1 VQYIKNNTKLTAE
14 IISIGDELLIG
25 QTINTN
31 ASWIGQQLALIGIKV
46 KHVATISDD
55 KQAIVSALNDAHE
68 RNNLIVIT
76 GGLGPT
82 KDDITKHV
90 LCDYFETKLVMNS
103 TVLAHIEAFFSSRN
117 RPMLQVN
124 TDQALLPESCEV
136 LFNKFGTAAGMWFEK
151 EGRVYMSMPGV
162 PYEMKTIFEE
172 EALPKITQNFN
183 TAVLYHRTFLTQGIG
198 ESFLAQQLADWEDKI
213 EAAGM
218 QLAYLPAPGLVKM
231 RITSFKGETDAQLI
245 QSLIDEVKMRM
256 PAHFVC
262 EGEMPIAALVGE
274 LLKANGKT
282 VGTVESCTGG
292 NIAAAFVANS
302 GSSDYFEGSL
312 LTYTIDQKVSLAD
325 VPRALISE
333 KGVVSKEVAE
343 AMALGGLKKLKTDY
357 CIATTGIVGP
367 TGETATVKMGTVW
380 IAVARNGAVSS
391 KMHIF
396 GDNRER
402 NIQMCVLTALNFL
415 RCELLEINQ

>member
-1 VQYIKNNTKLTAE
+1 
-14 IISIGDELLIG
+14 
-25 QTINTN
+25 
-31 ASWIGQQLALIGIKV
+31 
-46 KHVATISDD
+46 
-55 KQAIVSALNDAHE
+55 
-68 RNNLIVIT
+68 
-76 GGLGPT
+76 
-82 KDDITKHV
+82 
-90 LCDYFETKLVMNS
+90 
-103 TVLAHIEAFFSSRN
+103 
-117 RPMLQVN
+117 
-124 TDQALLPESCEV
+124 
-136 LFNKFGTAAGMWFEK
+136 MWFEK
-151 EGRVYMSMPGV
+151 DGRVYISMPGV

-172 EALPKITQNFN
+172 EALPKITHNFD

-198 ESFLAQQLADWEDKI
+198 ESFLATQLADWEHNI
-213 EAAGM
+213 ASHGL

-231 RITSFKGETDAQLI
+231 RITSFKGEEDAKLI
-245 QSLIDEVKMRM
+245 QSFIDEVKQRM
-256 PAHFVC
+256 PQHFIC
-262 EGEMPIAALVGE
+262 EGEMPIASLVGE
-274 LLKANGKT
+274 LLKAKGMT

-312 LTYTIDQKVSLAD
+312 LTYSVDQKVSLAD

-402 NIQMCVLTALNFL
+402 NIQMSVLAALNFI

>member
-1 VQYIKNNTKLTAE
+1 MNT
-14 IISIGDELLIG
+14 
-25 QTINTN
+25 
-31 ASWIGQQLALIGIKV
+31 
-46 KHVATISDD
+46 
-55 KQAIVSALNDAHE
+55 
-68 RNNLIVIT
+68 
-76 GGLGPT
+76 
-82 KDDITKHV
+82 
-90 LCDYFETKLVMNS
+90 

-136 LFNKFGTAAGMWFEK
+136 LFNRFGTAAGMWFEK
-151 EGRVYMSMPGV
+151 EGRVYLSMPGV
-162 PYEMKTIFEE
+162 PYEMKAIFEE
-172 EALPKITQNFN
+172 EALPKITKNFN

-213 EAAGM
+213 EAVGL
-218 QLAYLPAPGLVKM
+218 QLAYLPAPGLVKI
-231 RITSFKGETDAQLI
+231 RITSFKGEEDASLI
-245 QSLIDEVKMRM
+245 QSFIDEVKQRM
-256 PAHFVC
+256 PQHFIC

-274 LLKANGKT
+274 LLKAKGMT

-312 LTYTIDQKVSLAD
+312 LTYSIDQKVSLAD
-325 VPRALISE
+325 VPGTLISE
-333 KGVVSKEVAE
+333 NGVVSKEVAE

-367 TGETATVKMGTVW
+367 LGDTSIVKMGTVW

-391 KMHIF
+391 KMYIF

-402 NIQMCVLTALNFL
+402 NIQMSVLTALNFI

>member
-1 VQYIKNNTKLTAE
+1 MQHIKNNTKLTAE

-55 KQAIVSALNDAHE
+55 KQAIETALNEAHE

-90 LCDYFETKLVMNS
+90 LCDYFQTKLVLNT

-136 LFNKFGTAAGMWFEK
+136 LFNRFGTAAGMWFEK
-151 EGRVYMSMPGV
+151 EGRVYLSMPGV
-162 PYEMKTIFEE
+162 PYEMKAIFEE
-172 EALPKITQNFN
+172 EALPKITKNFN

-213 EAAGM
+213 EAVGL
-218 QLAYLPAPGLVKM
+218 QLAYLPAPGLVKI
-231 RITSFKGETDAQLI
+231 RITSFKGEEDASLI
-245 QSLIDEVKMRM
+245 QSFIDEVKQRM
-256 PAHFVC
+256 PQHFIC

-274 LLKANGKT
+274 LLKAKGMT

-312 LTYTIDQKVSLAD
+312 LTYSIDQKVSLAD
-325 VPRALISE
+325 VPGTLISE
-333 KGVVSKEVAE
+333 NGVVSKEVAE

-367 TGETATVKMGTVW
+367 LGDTSIVKMGTVW

-391 KMHIF
+391 KMYIF

-402 NIQMCVLTALNFL
+402 NIQMSVLTALNFI

>member
-1 VQYIKNNTKLTAE
+1 MQRIKNNTNLTAE

-55 KQAIVSALNDAHE
+55 KAAIVHALKDAHD

-90 LCDYFETKLVMNS
+90 LCNYFQTKLVMDT

-124 TDQALLPESCEV
+124 TDQALLPEACDV

-151 EGRVYMSMPGV
+151 EGRVYISMPGV
-162 PYEMKTIFEE
+162 PYEMKTIFSE

-213 EAAGM
+213 EDAGL

-231 RITSFKGETDAQLI
+231 RITSFKGESDAQLI
-245 QSLIDEVKMRM
+245 QSLIDEVKLRM

-262 EGEMPIAALVGE
+262 EKEQPLAVVVGD
-274 LLKANGKT
+274 LLHERGLT

-302 GSSDYFEGSL
+302 GSSYYYEGSL
-312 LTYTIDQKVSLAD
+312 LTYSIAQKTALAA
-325 VPRALISE
+325 VPRSLIIE

-343 AMALGGLKKLKTDY
+343 AMALGGLKKLKTDF
-357 CIATTGIVGP
+357 CIATTGVVGP
-367 TGETATVKMGTVW
+367 SGETETVKMGTVW
-380 IAVARNGAVSS
+380 FAVARNGAVSS

-402 NIQMCVLTALNFL
+402 NIQMSVLTALNFL

>member
-1 VQYIKNNTKLTAE
+1 MQYIKNNTKLTAE

-55 KQAIVSALNDAHE
+55 KQAIETALNEAHE

-90 LCDYFETKLVMNS
+90 LCDYFQTKLVLNT

-136 LFNKFGTAAGMWFEK
+136 LFNRFGTAAGMWFEK
-151 EGRVYMSMPGV
+151 EGRVYLSMPGV
-162 PYEMKTIFEE
+162 PYEMKAIFEE
-172 EALPKITQNFN
+172 EALPKITKNFN

-213 EAAGM
+213 EAVGL
-218 QLAYLPAPGLVKM
+218 QLAYLPAPGLVKI
-231 RITSFKGETDAQLI
+231 RITSFKGEEDASLI
-245 QSLIDEVKMRM
+245 QSFIDEVKQRM
-256 PAHFVC
+256 PQHFIC

-274 LLKANGKT
+274 LLKAKGMT

-312 LTYTIDQKVSLAD
+312 LTYSIDQKVSLAD
-325 VPRALISE
+325 VPGTLISE
-333 KGVVSKEVAE
+333 NGVVSKEVAE

-367 TGETATVKMGTVW
+367 LGDTSIVKMGTVW

-391 KMHIF
+391 KMYIF

-402 NIQMCVLTALNFL
+402 NIQMSVLTALNFI